1 MCFQSC
7 YCCILQGSKQGW
19 FFFFFPD
26 SASDCSAVKLLL
38 TSEKYSNGN
47 MNLFQIAVQVLCR
60 MNSSREPEFYLFRKN
75 KLNYMALKG

>member
-1 MCFQSC
+1 MFPKLLLLYSAGEQAR
-7 YCCILQGSKQGW
+7 LV

>member
-1 MCFQSC
+1 MFPKLLLLYSAGEQAR
-7 YCCILQGSKQGW
+7 LV
-19 FFFFFPD
+19 FFFSD